1 MGAIAVHCL
10 VAGPR
15 MSVSGIPT
23 PLPACPPSATIRP
36 SGSATAPLQDMPHP
50 LCGTG
55 VNTPV
60 VGFHNWAV
68 VPPFDGGPSQERTS
82 PVRVI
87 SKCTATIFQLNGAV
101 QVPTT
106 AGSLVL
112 ETVKVAGA
120 EVVMLPD

>member
-10 VAGPR
+10 VAGSK

-23 PLPACPPSATIRP
+23 PLPACPPSASIRP
-36 SGSATAPLQDMPHP
+36 SGNATAPLQNISDP
-50 LCGTG
+50 LFCIG

-101 QVPTT
+101 QVPT
-106 AGSLVL
+106 
-112 ETVKVAGA
+112 
-120 EVVMLPD
+120 